1 MARFQML
8 AFDADDTLWHNERL
22 YVEAQA
28 QFKDIMSRYFDATQV
43 DDRLFH
49 TESRN
54 MELFGY
60 GIKAF
65 TLSMIETAIEL
76 TEGSIPAS
84 EIHKIVEISKHMLS
98 ADVILLEGVAQAVP
112 RLAAAYPLMVITKG
126 DLLDQERKINKSG
139 LKDYFQQVEIVS
151 NKSRQGYESI
161 LQRHNI
167 DPKRL
172 LMVGN
177 SIKSDILPVL
187 ELGAQGVYIP
197 YETTWLHEVAEAPH
211 GHESFYTLQNFGQLP
226 QLLAELE
233 KEA

>member
-22 YVEAQA
+22 YVDAQA
-28 QFKDIMSRYFDATQV
+28 QFKEIMARYFDADQV
-43 DDRLFH
+43 DARLFH

-98 ADVILLEGVAQAVP
+98 ADVLLLEGVAQAVP
-112 RLAAAYPLMVITKG
+112 QLAATYPLMVITKG

-139 LKDYFQQVEIVS
+139 LKDYFHHVEIVS
-151 NKSRQGYESI
+151 NKSRQGYEVI
-161 LQRHNI
+161 LERHKI

-197 YETTWLHEVAEAPH
+197 YETTWLHEMAEAPH
-211 GHESFYTLQNFGQLP
+211 GHESFYTLENFGQLP
-226 QLLAELE
+226 RLIADLE
-233 KEA
+233 KDL

>member
-28 QFKDIMSRYFDATQV
+28 QFKEIMSRYFDPDQV

-76 TEGSIPAS
+76 TEGNIPAS
-84 EIHKIVEISKHMLS
+84 EIQKIVEISKHMLS
-98 ADVILLEGVAQAVP
+98 ADVLLLEGVAQAVP
-112 RLAAAYPLMVITKG
+112 QLAAAYPLMVITKG

-139 LKDYFQQVEIVS
+139 LKDYFHQVEIVS
-151 NKSRQGYESI
+151 NKSRQGYEVI
-161 LQRHNI
+161 LERHKI

-211 GHESFYTLQNFGQLP
+211 GHESFYTLRNFGQLP
-226 QLLAELE
+226 QLIADLE
-233 KEA
+233 KEL

>member
-1 MARFQML
+1 MPRFQML

-28 QFKDIMSRYFDATQV
+28 QFRQIMSQYYDPTRV
-43 DDRLFH
+43 EDRLFQ

-54 MELFGY
+54 MDHFGY

-76 TEGSIPAS
+76 TGGRIPGS
-84 EIHKIVEISKHMLS
+84 EIQKIVEIAKHMLN
-98 ADVILLEGVAQAVP
+98 ADVQLLTGVAQTIP
-112 RLAAAYPLMVITKG
+112 LLAANYPLMIITKG

-139 LKDYFQQVEIVS
+139 LKEYFQKVEIVS
-151 NKSRQGYESI
+151 NKSTRGYKEI
-161 LQRHNI
+161 LERHHI
-167 DPKRL
+167 DPGHL

-177 SIKSDILPVL
+177 SLKSDILPVL

-197 YETTWLHEVAEAPH
+197 YETTCCMKWPMPLKATMAFSL
-211 GHESFYTLQNFGQLP
+211 GNFGQLP
-226 QLLAELE
+226 ELIE
-233 KEA
+233 SWKKSDQ

>member
-22 YVEAQA
+22 YVEAQV
-28 QFKDIMSRYFDATQV
+28 QFKQIMSRYFDPDQV

-76 TEGSIPAS
+76 TEGNIPAS
-84 EIHKIVEISKHMLS
+84 EIQKIVEISKHMLS
-98 ADVILLEGVAQAVP
+98 ADVLLLEGVAQTVP
-112 RLAAAYPLMVITKG
+112 QLAAAYPLMVITKG

-139 LKDYFQQVEIVS
+139 LKDYFHQVEIVS
-151 NKSRQGYESI
+151 NKSRQGYEVI
-161 LQRHNI
+161 LERHKI

-197 YETTWLHEVAEAPH
+197 YETTWLHEVAEASH
-211 GHESFYTLQNFGQLP
+211 GHESFYTLRNFGQLP
-226 QLLAELE
+226 QLIADLE
-233 KEA
+233 KEL

>member
-1 MARFQML
+1 
-8 AFDADDTLWHNERL
+8 
-22 YVEAQA
+22 
-28 QFKDIMSRYFDATQV
+28 
-43 DDRLFH
+43 
-49 TESRN
+49 
-54 MELFGY
+54 
-60 GIKAF
+60 
-65 TLSMIETAIEL
+65 
-76 TEGSIPAS
+76 
-84 EIHKIVEISKHMLS
+84 MLS
-98 ADVILLEGVAQAVP
+98 ADVLLLEGVAQAVP
-112 RLAAAYPLMVITKG
+112 QLAATYPLMVITKG

-151 NKSRQGYESI
+151 NKSRQGYEAI

-187 ELGAQGVYIP
+187 ELGSQGVYIP
-197 YETTWLHEVAEAPH
+197 YETTWLHEVADAPN

>member
-1 MARFQML
+1 ML

-28 QFKDIMSRYFDATQV
+28 QFKEIMSHYYDPTQV

-54 MELFGY
+54 MDHFGY

-76 TEGSIPAS
+76 TEGKIPGS
-84 EIHKIVEISKHMLS
+84 EIQKIVEIARNMLN
-98 ADVILLEGVAQAVP
+98 ADVQLLAGVIETVP
-112 RLAAAYPLMVITKG
+112 LLAAEYPLMIITKG

-139 LKDYFQQVEIVS
+139 LRDYFNQVEIVS
-151 NKSRQGYESI
+151 HKSRQGYEEI
-161 LQRHNI
+161 LQRHQLE
-167 DPKRL
+167 PERF

-177 SIKSDILPVL
+177 SLRSDILPIL
-187 ELGAQGVYIP
+187 ELGSRGVYIP
-197 YETTWLHEVAEAPH
+197 YETTWLHEMADAPEAH
-211 GHESFYTLQNFGQLP
+211 SGFFTLESFAGLP
-226 QLLAELE
+226 ELIQKLE